1 MYERKVIQIYTH
13 TLTSIQRKVIKNE
26 ILPLFGMP
34 WKSDNI
40 FYAKK
45 YYLWR
50 TEGATFHIR
59 GRQCAHHR
67 QQEQQLQQ
75 GNNIKN
81 KKTENKKSAYSCSQ
95 VGKWH
100 LFTMVLFS
108 HLAVTLFLSSHF
120 HSISLAFARYSD
132 ISVMNICICLF
143 VLGKCNTLWAPAST
157 CLNQHPIDTNR
168 HKEQSLCAP
177 NHVLFQMP

>member
-1 MYERKVIQIYTH
+1 MLVAWTQIFLFSLCKGNRLYVMYERKVIQIYTH

-81 KKTENKKSAYSCSQ
+81 KNKKTENKKSAYSCSQ

-100 LFTMVLFS
+100 FVGYSPLFAFGSYL
-108 HLAVTLFLSSHF
+108 
-120 HSISLAFARYSD
+120 ISL
-132 ISVMNICICLF
+132 ISFPLYF
-143 VLGKCNTLWAPAST
+143 VTFC
-157 CLNQHPIDTNR
+157 
-168 HKEQSLCAP
+168 
-177 NHVLFQMP
+177 